1 MNTGNTFGKE
11 VLAAIVQQSYTN
23 KEVAIAID
31 ISPQYLGDLI
41 MNRRTPSDEVLERLI
56 KHLSLNRNYAYY
68 LVNRYPPE
76 IRGKDISLPVLDKA
90 LIWITHPQDYTL
102 RRVRK

>member
-1 MNTGNTFGKE
+1 MNDGNTFGKE
-11 VLAAIVQQSYTN
+11 VLAVIVQQGYTN

-41 MNRRTPSDEVLERLI
+41 MNRRTPSDEVLDKLI
-56 KHLSLNRNYAYY
+56 IHLHLNRNYAYY

-76 IRGKDISLPVLDKA
+76 IRGKDITLTVLDKA
-90 LIWITHPQDYTL
+90 LTWITHPNDYTL
-102 RRVRK
+102 SKTK